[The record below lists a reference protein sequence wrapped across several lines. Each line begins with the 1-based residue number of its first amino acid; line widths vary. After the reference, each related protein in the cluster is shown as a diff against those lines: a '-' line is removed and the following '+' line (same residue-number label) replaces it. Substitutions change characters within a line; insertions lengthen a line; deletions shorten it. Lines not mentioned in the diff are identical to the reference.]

1 MAIRE
6 VEASVAGLGCR
17 TSSSASCLGEICNGK
32 KWQVGVFGKSPWGRY
47 SIVYFG
53 ARLCREL
60 YAFWKI
66 SLLWP
71 LGTGRDGMSH
81 HGALQMTMWSELS
94 S

>member
-1 MAIRE
+1 MSGGI
-6 VEASVAGLGCR
+6 
-17 TSSSASCLGEICNGK
+17 
-32 KWQVGVFGKSPWGRY
+32 FGKSPWDRY
-47 SIVYFG
+47 SIVYSG

-66 SLLWP
+66 SLLLP

-81 HGALQMTMWSELS
+81 RGAHQMTTWPELS